1 MIHFATAIALV
12 AAGQTPATVD
22 VPFRLGDDAI
32 VVDAQVNG
40 RKVSLMFDTGFSGT
54 VVLNSSI
61 SIGPATGAINLR
73 DFVGSFQ
80 ASTVKIKS
88 FKLGSMVV
96 DPHDKEAVLTGDR
109 DYSLSYNTHCDGIMG
124 YEVIGDQVFE
134 INFEKKKFIFHPK
147 SVDITK
153 RTPDNQKTFLAK
165 LLPTGHNSLEMEVLA
180 PTGKKMVLALDTGN
194 AFYATTHKDVLER
207 VGLWKPEQTPK
218 FLKSSMVASGE
229 VASWYKQMKGMTI
242 YGVPVAES
250 TWSII
255 DLPSSSAE
263 HDGTIGFQFLKNFNI
278 TVDYDRRR
286 VWLENFTGKAGNEP
300 EGDLGISAYID
311 PDDKRCKIF
320 RVAPE
325 SPAAKAGVKK
335 GDHVLSLDGI
345 EGFNFGYP
353 KIFRMFEG
361 PKGSKAQL
369 VLSRQGNVIRLE
381 IERDYLVN
389 P

>member
-1 MIHFATAIALV
+1 MPLPVLLALTLLPQSAPV
-12 AAGQTPATVD
+12 E

-54 VVLNSSI
+54 VVLNASVN
-61 SIGPATGAINLR
+61 IGATTGVMNLR
-73 DFVGSFQ
+73 DFVGTFQ
-80 ASTVKIKS
+80 ASTVKIKT
-88 FKLGSMVV
+88 FKLGSMNI
-96 DPHDKEAVLTGDR
+96 DPQDKEAVLTGDR
-109 DYSLSYNTHCDGIMG
+109 DYSFSYNTHCDGIMG
-124 YEVIGDQVFE
+124 YEVIGDRVFE
-134 INFEKKKFIFHPK
+134 INFENKKFIFHPK

-153 RTPDNQKTFLAK
+153 RTPDNKKTFLAK

-180 PTGKKMVLALDTGN
+180 PTGKKLVLALDTGN

-207 VGLWKPEQTPK
+207 VGLWPAGQSAK
-218 FLKSSMVASGE
+218 FLKAAFVASGE
-229 VASWYKQMKGMTI
+229 VSSWYKSMKDMTI

-263 HDGTIGFQFLKNFNI
+263 HDGTVGFGFLKNFNI

-286 VWLENFTGKAGNEP
+286 VWLENHSGKAGNEP
-300 EGDLGISAYID
+300 DGDLGISAFYD
-311 PDDKRCKIF
+311 PDDKRLKIG
-320 RVAPE
+320 RVAPD
-325 SPAAKAGVKK
+325 SPAAKAGLKR
-335 GDHVLSLDGI
+335 GDHILSLDGV
-345 EGFNFGYP
+345 ENFNIGY
-353 KIFRMFEG
+353 RRLLTLFEG

-369 VLSRQGNVIRLE
+369 VVSRQGSLIRVELE
-381 IERDYLVN
+381 REFLVN